1 MKKRPEFFTIG
12 EIAQAVGV
20 TRRLVEYA
28 EENGFTPLGT
38 LRNVY
43 LEGLPQHK
51 DPSKFITQVVLPI
64 EDTDGRR

>member
-1 MKKRPEFFTIG
+1 MKKRPELFTIG

-20 TRRLVEYA
+20 TRRLVEYT

-38 LRNVY
+38 LRHVY
-43 LEGLPQHK
+43 LEGPPQHK